1 MNSTWFVNV
10 SLVFVEMDATIL
22 REKRM
27 REYPAWAVEW

>member
-1 MNSTWFVNV
+1 MNSTCGLNEF
-10 SLVFVEMDATIL
+10 LVFVEMDATIL